1 MFASVSVS
9 VRECACVFV
18 RECACVH
25 VSMCVIRE
33 CAWGGGG
40 CVYHSVSEE
49 GSEPVHLTLPLIVM
63 KGRVSA
69 SIRPL

>member
-1 MFASVSVS
+1 MRERVS
-9 VRECACVFV
+9 VRGE
-18 RECACVH
+18 
-25 VSMCVIRE
+25 
-33 CAWGGGG
+33 GGG